1 MSDGVEVGFSSQY
14 TKANGNLLTLYIIK
28 DRKNFKKKTN
38 QKGSW
43 IMESR
48 FSCAIS

>member
-28 DRKNFKKKTN
+28 DRKNLKKKN
-38 QKGSW
+38 KPKRKLDNGEQ
-43 IMESR
+43 IQL
-48 FSCAIS
+48 CY

>member
-28 DRKNFKKKTN
+28 DRKNFKKKKNT
-38 QKGSW
+38 KKEAG
-43 IMESR
+43 
-48 FSCAIS
+48 

>member
-28 DRKNFKKKTN
+28 DRKNFKKKKTPKRKLDN
-38 QKGSW
+38 GEQ
-43 IMESR
+43 IQL
-48 FSCAIS
+48 CY